1 MALVVAGALLLVASY
16 IAGWT
21 SSNLV
26 LLTGLIIIIL
36 GAALHI
42 RQLKKAGNK
51 YVHVSPPIFVEL
63 VAPHRGVRYT
73 ATVKVDHRGKNGSAC
88 LQTIVRQ
95 NGQLLV
101 KPVEFTVDVRKH

>member
-1 MALVVAGALLLVASY
+1 MKSESFASILGMALVVAGALLLVVSY

-42 RQLKKAGNK
+42 RQLKKGGK
-51 YVHVSPPIFVEL
+51 Y
-63 VAPHRGVRYT
+63 
-73 ATVKVDHRGKNGSAC
+73 
-88 LQTIVRQ
+88 
-95 NGQLLV
+95 
-101 KPVEFTVDVRKH
+101 

>member
-1 MALVVAGALLLVASY
+1 MNRESFASILGMALVVAGALLLVASY

-42 RQLKKAGNK
+42 RQLKKGGK
-51 YVHVSPPIFVEL
+51 Y
-63 VAPHRGVRYT
+63 
-73 ATVKVDHRGKNGSAC
+73 
-88 LQTIVRQ
+88 
-95 NGQLLV
+95 
-101 KPVEFTVDVRKH
+101 

>member
-1 MALVVAGALLLVASY
+1 MNRESFASILGMALVVAGALLLVASY

-42 RQLKKAGNK
+42 RQLKKGSK
-51 YVHVSPPIFVEL
+51 Y
-63 VAPHRGVRYT
+63 
-73 ATVKVDHRGKNGSAC
+73 
-88 LQTIVRQ
+88 
-95 NGQLLV
+95 
-101 KPVEFTVDVRKH
+101 